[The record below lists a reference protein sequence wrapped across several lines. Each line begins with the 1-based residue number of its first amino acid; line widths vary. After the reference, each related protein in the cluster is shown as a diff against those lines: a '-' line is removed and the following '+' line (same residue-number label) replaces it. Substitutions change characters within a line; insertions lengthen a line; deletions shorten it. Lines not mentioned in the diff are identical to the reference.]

1 MSTANETAKAP
12 PPPKRK
18 KAWLVRLPAH
28 LVLLIFL
35 TTVAYAGGS
44 MYWIVRKDNEIE
56 KFRRLEIDLQN
67 QIKERDQQ
75 IQQSKQKIEQ
85 LGRRVEILDAIQ
97 QLSSADVSEVE
108 QRKIALLVDEQSEK
122 YGHDPFF
129 LLALMSAESSLRP
142 WARSHAGARG
152 LMQLMPSTGRA
163 LAKQVAADPT
173 LMGLEEGEEI
183 TPLNIRD
190 IEGNIKLGTL
200 YLTQLMVKYQ
210 NREQAIYA
218 YNLGPSIYENRIK
231 NGGTMPRRYYR
242 KIISTYQR
250 LRDARERKSTAP
262 IPMVFA
268 QNETEDIVAQ
278 ASKKLTY
285 AN

>member
-1 MSTANETAKAP
+1 MNTENAP
-12 PPPKRK
+12 VSAAPPPKRK
-18 KAWLVRLPAH
+18 EAWLVRLPAH
-28 LVLLIFL
+28 LVLLVFL

-67 QIKERDQQ
+67 QIKERDLRL
-75 IQQSKQKIEQ
+75 QQSNQKIEQ
-85 LGRRVEILDAIQ
+85 LGRRVEILDAIK

-108 QRKIALLVDEQSEK
+108 QRKIALLVDEQSEQ

-129 LLALMSAESSLRP
+129 LLALMAAESSLRP
-142 WARSHAGARG
+142 WARSNAGARG

-163 LAKQVAADPT
+163 LAQQVADDPT
-173 LMGLEEGEEI
+173 LIGLDENEEI
-183 TPLNIRD
+183 TSLNFRE

-210 NREQAIYA
+210 DLEQAVYA
-218 YNLGPSIYENRIK
+218 YNLGPSIYDKRIK
-231 NGGTMPRRYYR
+231 TGGTMPRRYYR
-242 KIISTYQR
+242 KIMKTYQR
-250 LRDARERKSTAP
+250 LQDVRERKESAP

-268 QNETEDIVAQ
+268 QMPPEDIVAQ